1 MGGQYVSYE
10 QLIRDAWGGTVVS
23 QHTVSST
30 VGDVRKALGEYGR
43 WISYRPKLG
52 YRFQV
57 PGSDELIRAGW
68 HLVERR
74 SRQGFEKAMDYFRRA
89 VEADSSD
96 FRAFEG
102 LSFSYLM
109 LGLYGMRPPHEMY
122 SGFLD
127 AHARAVA
134 LAGCTPQLRA
144 NRAHGLHIFERKFD
158 EAESEFTQAL
168 REDPS
173 YVSGYVRLA
182 LLYATLCRLDK
193 ALEVLAQ
200 ARRIDPLWPTLSAT
214 EVFLRLCRREFD
226 AAVLS
231 GKQGLDLHPYLHL
244 ARGYYAQALEY
255 SNQPELALA
264 QYRLAH
270 VIEPDIYWVRAL
282 EARCLAIMGRK
293 ADAETVLEELEET
306 RLSEYVDAYYMA
318 LLFEALGRRDDAI
331 EELDR
336 AIDENSATL
345 YMLDV
350 DPKMDPLRGDRRFA
364 KLRNRLF

>member
-1 MGGQYVSYE
+1 MRTNE
-10 QLIRDAWGGTVVS
+10 QLIRDAWSGTVVS
-23 QHTVSST
+23 QHTVATT

-57 PGSDELIRAGW
+57 PGVDELVRAGW
-68 HLVERR
+68 HLVGRR
-74 SRQGFEKAMDYFRRA
+74 SRQGFEKAIDLFKRA
-89 VEADSSD
+89 IDTDSS
-96 FRAFEG
+96 AVSALEG

-109 LGLYGMRPPHEMY
+109 LGLYGMAPPHEMY
-122 SGFLD
+122 DGFLD
-127 AHARAVA
+127 AHSRAIA
-134 LAGCTPQLRA
+134 LTGYTPSLRV
-144 NRAHGLHIFERKFD
+144 NRAHALHIFERRLE

-182 LLYATLCRLDK
+182 LLYSTQRRLDK
-193 ALEVLAQ
+193 ALEALER

-226 AAVLS
+226 AAVVS

-244 ARGYYAQALEY
+244 ARAYYAQALEY
-255 SNQPELALA
+255 SNKPELALA
-264 QYRLAH
+264 EYRLAN

-282 EARCLAIMGRK
+282 EARCLANMGRRH
-293 ADAETVLEELEET
+293 DAEHLLHELEET

-318 LLFEALGRRDDAI
+318 LLFEALGRRENAI
-331 EELDR
+331 EELER

-345 YMLDV
+345 YMVDV
-350 DPKMDPLRGDRRFA
+350 DPKIDPLRDDARFA
-364 KLRNRLF
+364 RVRNRLF